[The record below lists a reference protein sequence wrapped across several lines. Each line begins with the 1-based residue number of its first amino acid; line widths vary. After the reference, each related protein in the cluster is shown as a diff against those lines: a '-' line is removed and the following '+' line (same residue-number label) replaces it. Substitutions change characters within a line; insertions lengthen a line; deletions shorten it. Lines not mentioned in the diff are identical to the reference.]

1 MAARAAARSCAGNA
15 ARSRRRP
22 VLSPRLARVLLL
34 SSRASSANEDCM
46 LCWPVLS
53 AIVLFVGTEAAAT
66 SARDAG
72 MASAV
77 LFLWKAVA
85 QAGRQ
90 AHHFPSPAPVA
101 SPAFSMTGSTTHYRA
116 MATEHASLSQVAKF
130 STPGTRRTAQG
141 TAASD
146 FTEEHVAVLDTARH
160 LWSLR

>member
-1 MAARAAARSCAGNA
+1 
-15 ARSRRRP
+15 
-22 VLSPRLARVLLL
+22 
-34 SSRASSANEDCM
+34 
-46 LCWPVLS
+46 
-53 AIVLFVGTEAAAT
+53 
-66 SARDAG
+66 

-85 QAGRQ
+85 QAG
-90 AHHFPSPAPVA
+90 A
-101 SPAFSMTGSTTHYRA
+101 SLSVTRTRRLTSFFHDRIDHSLSRHGHGHA
-116 MATEHASLSQVAKF
+116 HASLSQVAKF